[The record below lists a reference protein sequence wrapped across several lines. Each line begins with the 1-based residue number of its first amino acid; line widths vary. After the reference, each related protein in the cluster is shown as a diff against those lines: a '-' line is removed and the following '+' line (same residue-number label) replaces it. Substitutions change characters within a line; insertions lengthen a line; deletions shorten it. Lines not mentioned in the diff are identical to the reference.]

1 MRGGHPYNMD
11 GRQALSGVFV
21 LMGVLDPQ
29 YTHLIM
35 ESDR

>member
-1 MRGGHPYNMD
+1 MAGILITR
-11 GRQALSGVFV
+11 ALSGVFV